1 MERPL
6 RLITPSPV
14 DRVARTLE
22 ALLVVASQP
31 LSVEELAAAADD
43 DADRIETALRLLS
56 DRYREGR
63 SGIVLEQVAGGWA
76 FRASRDAA
84 EACARLF
91 EKPAQRNLSQ
101 ASLETLAIVAYLGP
115 CSRPDITRIRGVS
128 ADSAVAN
135 LQERGLIAEAG
146 RDDPSAGGAIKYRTT
161 PLFERIFGL
170 ESLSA
175 LPRLDDIGADTEEI
189 RERLHAV
196 AEKRTA

>member
-1 MERPL
+1 VDAPL
-6 RLITPSPV
+6 RLISTNPL
-14 DRVARTLE
+14 DQLARTVE
-22 ALLVVASQP
+22 ALLVVASAP
-31 LSVEELAAAADD
+31 LTAQELAEAAEDD
-43 DADRIETALRLLS
+43 VERVESALGLVGE
-56 DRYREGR
+56 RYREGR

-84 EACARLF
+84 DACARLF

-115 CSRPDITRIRGVS
+115 CSRPDIARIRGVA

-135 LQERGLIAEAG
+135 LLERGLIAEAG
-146 RDDPSAGGAIKYRTT
+146 RDDAAGAIRYRTT
-161 PLFERIFGL
+161 PLFERVFGL

-175 LPRLDDIGADTEEI
+175 LPRLDDLGAGADEI
-189 RERLHAV
+189 RDRLHAV